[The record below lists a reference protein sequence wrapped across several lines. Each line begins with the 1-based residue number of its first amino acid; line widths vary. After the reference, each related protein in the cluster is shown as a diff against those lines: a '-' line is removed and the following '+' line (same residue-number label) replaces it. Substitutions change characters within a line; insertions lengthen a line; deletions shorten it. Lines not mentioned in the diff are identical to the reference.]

1 MKNGYSFEEVLKDLK
16 SKASLDNLEGMAR
29 FGITGEKRLGI
40 SMPELRKMGKAIGKD
55 HRLALRLWATKIPDA
70 MILAALI
77 DNPSDVTEEQ
87 TEDWVKDINSWD
99 VCDQL
104 CMNLLEKVPFVLKK
118 INQWSKRKEEF
129 VKRTSFALIACLAW
143 HDKKAPDKFFTRLFP
158 VIKRGATDN
167 RNYVKK
173 AVSWALRN
181 IGKRNINLNKLAL
194 KEARAI
200 GKIDSKS
207 TRWIASDIIREL
219 ESEAVQK
226 RLKNKRF
233 GTGNARKV

>member
-16 SKASLDNLEGMAR
+16 SKAKLDNLEGMAR

-40 SMPELRKMGKAIGKD
+40 SIPELRKMGKVIGKD

-118 INQWSKRKEEF
+118 IDQWSKREEEF

-143 HDKKAPDKFFTRLFP
+143 HDKKAPDKFFTRFFP

-194 KEARAI
+194 EEAGAI

-226 RLKNKRF
+226 RFKK
-233 GTGNARKV
+233 

>member
-16 SKASLDNLEGMAR
+16 SKAKLDNLEGMAR

-40 SMPELRKMGKAIGKD
+40 SIPELRKMGKVIGKD
-55 HRLALRLWATKIPDA
+55 HRLALGLWATKIPDA

-118 INQWSKRKEEF
+118 IDQWSKREEEF

-143 HDKKAPDKFFTRLFP
+143 HDKKAPDKFFTRFFP

-194 KEARAI
+194 EEAGAI

-226 RLKNKRF
+226 RFKK
-233 GTGNARKV
+233 